1 VTALA
6 VAFELG
12 LFGAAVAGAWIVG
25 AAALTT
31 FIPSTRG
38 TVLGLAATG
47 PLIVVLLALRRSSW
61 PPIARLRSEVDKH
74 LLPLFRGCSW
84 WQLAAVA
91 VAAGLGEE
99 VLFRGFVQGLCSVW
113 WGDAAGVLA
122 ASVLFGLAH
131 MITPTY
137 AALAG
142 LVGVYLGWLAL
153 ASGGLWAPIVAHA
166 VYDLIALAIWV
177 QPWRPPEA

>member
-12 LFGAAVAGAWIVG
+12 LFATAVVAAWLAGR
-25 AAALTT
+25 AALTAFT
-31 FIPSTRG
+31 PSTYG
-38 TVLGLAATG
+38 TVLGLLATG
-47 PLIVVLLALRRSSW
+47 PLIVVLLALRRSGW
-61 PPIARLRSEVDKH
+61 PPIVRLRREVDEH

-99 VLFRGFVQGLCSVW
+99 VLFRGLLQGLFSEW
-113 WGDAAGVLA
+113 WGPAAGVLG

-142 LVGVYLGWLAL
+142 LVGVYLGWLAI
-153 ASGGLWAPIVAHA
+153 AGGGLWAPIVAHA
-166 VYDLIALAIWV
+166 AYDLIALVIWV
-177 QPWRPPEA
+177 RPARPPVD